1 MFGFAKTV
9 SAFQETKASLLAR
22 MNVSLDI
29 VARMR
34 RAELKLHNRRPV
46 KAGGGR
52 GRDDDD
58 DYDTIGDDYNLK
70 FDGEGD
76 GDDDSGASGSDEES
90 RPRKASKKKKKAPK
104 PSPYGPRWTD
114 QEVRNRGLV
123 LYWNQWQCVGLCT
136 PACVAAVTIEVVWL

>member
-1 MFGFAKTV
+1 M
-9 SAFQETKASLLAR
+9 LAR

-114 QEVRNRGLV
+114 QEVRNRG
-123 LYWNQWQCVGLCT
+123 
-136 PACVAAVTIEVVWL
+136 ACVLLSPVAVCGTDGTWWPPPRLAAVTTEVAWL